1 MLNNCFTFL
10 VCLCLLDF
18 FDLDLYSCILE
29 NFVYFCTFKRKGAS
43 VYWIERKINMH
54 FSLSLNNFVKAAI
67 KMLKN
72 FQQ

>member
-18 FDLDLYSCILE
+18 FDLDLYSWILE
-29 NFVYFCTFKRKGAS
+29 YFVYFCTFISKGAS
-43 VYWIERKINMH
+43 VYWIETKINMH
-54 FSLSLNNFVKAAI
+54 FTLSLNNCFKAGI